1 MFDLFNIS
9 IISAFAFIGFYRG
22 LVREAVGLFI
32 FIIAVVSALHFSI
45 PIDFII
51 SKSLPFPL
59 FSTIISHAIV
69 FMTVLA
75 MAKLFFLKT
84 LLQHVKFFSV
94 GADGIFG
101 AIFGAIKG
109 LMASLLIFSCLYI
122 SGAGHALAI
131 NKTWFYSLDHSI
143 YNKLAVFVTNNEIIT
158 LGRIKNVQNYE
169 SDEPESLS
177 EKDENIIEDKNEDK
191 SDPANLDHVLSAM
204 YEGGKFLD
212 DKDYHI
218 IADIASSLSAMQINY
233 IFSLCCQDL
242 KSVKETLKLD
252 DDKLSVYIA
261 SLIIDNYKK
270 DNILSENQNHLIK
283 KIDNIL
289 SKTTEPEIITDD
301 KPIGAN
307 KSINKISNNIDVAVP
322 VPVKNNNHKIVKK
335 SPTKQTTK
343 QKILPTVVS
352 KSKVAPK
359 PIHKPVLPPKTIKI
373 ANIKEKNEYKESD
386 DLRDD
391 INSLIEDSISK

>member
-32 FIIAVVSALHFSI
+32 FIIAVVTALHFSI

-75 MAKLFFLKT
+75 MAKLFFLKA

-94 GADGIFG
+94 GADGVFG

-109 LMASLLIFSCLYI
+109 LMASLLIFSCLHI

-158 LGRIKNVQNYE
+158 LGKIKHVQNYE
-169 SDEPESLS
+169 PEEVESFDL
-177 EKDENIIEDKNEDK
+177 KDETVNENHNEDK
-191 SDPANLDHVLSAM
+191 AHTTNLDNILSVI
-204 YEGGKFLD
+204 YEGGKLLD
-212 DKDYHI
+212 DTDYQLI
-218 IADIASSLSAMQINY
+218 VDAASSLSVMEINY
-233 IFSLCCQDL
+233 IFDLCCKDL
-242 KSVKETLKLD
+242 KSVKEKLKLD
-252 DDKLSVYIA
+252 DDKLSIYIA
-261 SLIIDNYKK
+261 SLIMNNYKK
-270 DNILSENQNHLIK
+270 DNILSETQDYLIK

-289 SKTTEPEIITDD
+289 SKTKEPQIIIED
-301 KPIGAN
+301 KPIAN
-307 KSINKISNNIDVAVP
+307 KKNVNKISNDIDVSIP
-322 VPVKNNNHKIVKK
+322 IPVKNPNYKIIKK
-335 SPTKQTTK
+335 PQTKEKT
-343 QKILPTVVS
+343 LPTVN
-352 KSKVAPK
+352 KIKAIPK
-359 PIHKPVLPPKTIKI
+359 PIHKPILLVKETKIPDIKS
-373 ANIKEKNEYKESD
+373 KNEYTESD
-386 DLRDD
+386 DLRND
-391 INSLIEDSISK
+391 INSLIEESIMK